1 MRADS
6 EPTTHSYWGR
16 RLLWLLTLL
25 PVLPV
30 LQNLY
35 SFHKQLILRLPAQP
49 FAQDIAEADIQA
61 SLHDARFMESIYLA
75 SPALHDEC
83 DKWRRG
89 ELTDARKVARLRSSL
104 TRYYVRARSRCTPF
118 GLFAGCAVAEWGPA
132 SQVVV
137 AADKASRHTRLDM
150 HYLCDLAQQ
159 LAAHPAVRPHLRY
172 WPNTSLYQLGEEFR
186 FVEHHY
192 AAGRRVHQ
200 LSAVQ
205 ATPYL
210 QRLLAAAQGGAS
222 YPALVALLSEAEPD
236 EATQFIDALI
246 EAQVL
251 MHELEPTVTGEEFFT
266 HVLAV
271 LARVGEQSPAIAAIA
286 DHLEAVRQQ
295 LAAIDQSP
303 VNLARAYTNIVLAL
317 TPLGVALE
325 PGKLFQVD
333 AVPGLGESATL
344 DAAWQRDLLEAV
356 EVLAR
361 LAPLPVQ
368 PRLAAFR
375 QRFQARYETQEVPL
389 LEALDNESGIS
400 YTEYGSSSY
409 SPLVHD
415 LVTAPAGAASSS
427 SGRTRVQQQLHEK
440 LREAERTQQY
450 SLDLALADLP
460 PVSPTSPPL
469 PPSLAILFRVLD
481 GQKLLLESVG
491 GSSAVN
497 LLGRFAHADPAIASL
512 IEEVARHEQ
521 AHNPGVAFAEICH
534 LPVSRAG
541 NLLQRPSFRALEIPY
556 LAQSALP
563 AEGQVPVQDLLL
575 SVRHGELRLRSRTTG
590 QVIVPR
596 LGTAH
601 NFTHEALPV
610 YQFLCDLQT
619 QGLQAQLGV
628 GWEAG
633 PGSARF
639 VPRLTYRRVVLAPAS
654 WQLTAADLAP
664 LLTDEVTLAA
674 RWPAFCQQWRL
685 PRFFTLADGDNELLV
700 DTASPLLV
708 ATWLDTVRQRPQV
721 LLKEFLFDPAASP
734 VRDAAGRPYLPQVL
748 AVLLRQAPCYPGL
761 PQPPAR
767 AAQQLVQRE
776 FPLGSEWLYYKL
788 YCGQKVANRVLLS
801 VVQPL
806 AEELLAQGL
815 IDNWFFIRY
824 ADPDNHLRLRLHLSD
839 VAGLGAV
846 VQLVAAQLQ
855 PHCTSAT
862 IWKVQTDT
870 YRRELERYGPQ
881 AIGLAEQL
889 FGYQSTAYLAWLA
902 TEPPADDDWLFGL
915 TAMAEL
921 LHAFDYTFPQKITL
935 LAGLRESFGREF
947 GLDKKLKLQLD
958 AKFRQVR
965 PAMQQALSEVESWPP
980 PAPLRALASQLVSLA
995 AEGQLAV
1002 STDHLL
1008 GAYLHM
1014 LLNRIIPAEARLHE
1028 LVLYDFLGRHYQ
1040 SQQALQR
1047 AG

>member
-1 MRADS
+1 
-6 EPTTHSYWGR
+6 
-16 RLLWLLTLL
+16 
-25 PVLPV
+25 V

-35 SFHKQLILRLPAQP
+35 SFHKQLIIRLPAAP
-49 FAQDIAEADIQA
+49 FELDIAEADVPA

-83 DKWRRG
+83 EKWRRG
-89 ELTDARKVARLRSSL
+89 ELTDARKVAKLRSAL

-137 AADKASRHTRLDM
+137 EAAKATRHTRLDM

-159 LAAHPAVRPHLRY
+159 LAAHPTVRPHLRY
-172 WPNTSLYQLGEEFR
+172 WPNTSLYQLGQEFR

-210 QRLLAAAQGGAS
+210 QELLAATRGGAS
-222 YPALVALLSEAEPD
+222 YPALVALLTEAEVEPE
-236 EATQFIDALI
+236 EAAQFVDALI

-251 MHELEPTVTGEEFFT
+251 MHELEPTVTGEEFFS

-271 LARVGEQSPAIAAIA
+271 LARVSEQSPALATITTL
-286 DHLEAVRQQ
+286 LEAVRQQ
-295 LAAIDQSP
+295 LAAIDQHP
-303 VNLARAYTNIVLAL
+303 VNLAAAYADIVAALA
-317 TPLGVALE
+317 PLGVALE

-333 AVPGLGESATL
+333 AVPGLGAAATL

-356 EVLAR
+356 DVLAR
-361 LAPLPVQ
+361 LAPPPTQ

-415 LVTAPAGAASSS
+415 LVTAPDAAPSSS

-460 PVSPTSPPL
+460 PLLPTAPPL
-469 PPSLAILFRVLD
+469 PPSLAILFRVID
-481 GQKLLLESVG
+481 GQRLFIESVG

-497 LLGRFAHADPAIASL
+497 LLGRFAHADPAIARL
-512 IEEVARHEQ
+512 VGEVAAHEQ
-521 AHNPGVAFAEICH
+521 AHNPAVAFAEICH

-541 NLLQRPSFRALEIPY
+541 NLLQRPCFRALEIPY
-556 LAQSALP
+556 LAQSGLP

-575 SVRHGELRLRSRTTG
+575 SVRQGELRLRSRSTG
-590 QVIVPR
+590 QYIIPR

-619 QGLQAQLGV
+619 QGLQAQLSF

-633 PGSARF
+633 ASYTKF
-639 VPRLTYRRVVLAPAS
+639 LPRLTYRNVVLAAAS
-654 WQLTAADLAP
+654 WQLTAADVAP
-664 LLTDEVTLAA
+664 LLAGPAALAA

-700 DTASPLLV
+700 DTESPLLV
-708 ATWLDTVRQRPQV
+708 ATWLDTIRQRPQV

-748 AVLLRQAPCYPGL
+748 AVLLRQQPSYPGL
-761 PQPPAR
+761 PQPPAL
-767 AAQQLVQRE
+767 AALRPVQRE

-788 YCGQKVANRVLLS
+788 YCGQKVANRVLLA

-806 AEELLAQGL
+806 TEELLAQGL

-824 ADPDNHLRLRLHLSD
+824 ADPDNHLRLRLHLPD
-839 VAGLGAV
+839 PACLGAV
-846 VQLVAAQLQ
+846 VQLVAAHLQ
-855 PHCTSAT
+855 PHSTSGA

-870 YRRELERYGPQ
+870 YRRELERYGAP

-889 FGYQSTAYLAWLA
+889 FGYQSTAYLGWLA
-902 TEPPADDDWLFGL
+902 TEPPADEDWLFGL
-915 TAMAEL
+915 AAMAEL
-921 LHAFDYTFPQKITL
+921 LHAFDYTHPQKITL
-935 LAGLRESFGREF
+935 LAGLRESFGHEF

-958 AKFRQVR
+958 AKYRLAR
-965 PAMQQALSEVESWPP
+965 PAIQEALHPVESLPP
-980 PAPLRALASQLVSLA
+980 PAPLQAIARQVAELA
-995 AEGQLAV
+995 AAGQLPV
-1002 STDHLL
+1002 STNHLL

-1028 LVLYDFLGRHYQ
+1028 LVLYDFLGRYYQ

>member
-1 MRADS
+1 MANGLAGS
-6 EPTTHSYWGR
+6 VGCPCYSFF
-16 RLLWLLTLL
+16 L
-25 PVLPV
+25 PVLHT
-30 LQNLY
+30 LY
-35 SFHKQLILRLPAQP
+35 SFHKQLILRLPARP
-49 FAQDIAEADIQA
+49 FELDIAEADIQA
-61 SLHDARFMESIYLA
+61 SLHDAQFMESIYLA

-83 DKWRRG
+83 EKWRRG
-89 ELTDARKVARLRSSL
+89 ELTDARKVARLRSAL

-132 SQVVV
+132 SRVVV
-137 AADKASRHTRLDM
+137 EAGKAARHTRLDM

-159 LAAHPAVRPHLRY
+159 LAAHPAVRPYLRY
-172 WPNTSLYQLGEEFR
+172 WPNTSLYQLGQEFR

-210 QRLLAAAQGGAS
+210 HQLLSATQDGAS
-222 YPALVALLSEAEPD
+222 YPALVALLGEADADPA
-236 EATQFIDALI
+236 EAAQFIDALI

-251 MHELEPTVTGEEFFT
+251 MHELEPTVTGEEFFA

-271 LARVGEQSPAIAAIA
+271 LARVGEQSPALAAITA
-286 DHLEAVRQQ
+286 ILDAVRQQ
-295 LAAIDQSP
+295 LAAIDQEP
-303 VNLARAYTNIVLAL
+303 VNLATAYASIGAALAQ
-317 TPLGVALE
+317 LGVALE
-325 PGKLFQVD
+325 LGKLFQVD
-333 AVPGLGESATL
+333 AVPGLGEAATL

-361 LAPLPVQ
+361 LAPPPTQ

-375 QRFQARYETQEVPL
+375 QRFRARYETQEVPL

-415 LVTAPAGAASSS
+415 LVTAPAAATSSS
-427 SGRTRVQQQLHEK
+427 SSRSRVQQQLHAI

-450 SLDLALADLP
+450 SLDLAAADLP
-460 PVSPTSPPL
+460 LAAPAGPPL

-481 GQKLLLESVG
+481 GQKLFIESVG

-497 LLGRFAHADPAIASL
+497 LLGRFAHADPAIARL
-512 IEEVARHEQ
+512 LEEVAAHEQ
-521 AHNPGVAFAEICH
+521 AHNPAVAFAEICH

-541 NLLQRPSFRALEIPY
+541 NLLQRPCFRALEIPY

-563 AEGQVPVQDLLL
+563 AEGQVRVQDLLL

-590 QVIVPR
+590 QYIIPR

-619 QGLQAQLGV
+619 QGLQAHLSL

-633 PGSARF
+633 ASATKF
-639 VPRLTYRRVVLAPAS
+639 LPRLTYRNVVLAAAS
-654 WQLTAADLAP
+654 WQLTAADVAP
-664 LLTDEVTLAA
+664 LLAEPAALAA

-685 PRFFTLADGDNELLV
+685 PRLFTLADGDNELLV
-700 DTASPLLV
+700 DTESPLLV
-708 ATWLDTVRQRPQV
+708 ATWLDTIRQRPHL

-734 VRDAAGRPYLPQVL
+734 VRDAAGRPYLAQAL
-748 AVLLRQAPCYPGL
+748 AVLLRQQPCYLGL
-761 PQPPAR
+761 PQLPAR
-767 AAQQLVQRE
+767 AALRPVQRE

-788 YCGQKVANRVLLS
+788 YCGQKVANRVLLA

-824 ADPDNHLRLRLHLSD
+824 ADPDNHLRLRLHLPNP
-839 VAGLGAV
+839 ACLGTV
-846 VQLVAAQLQ
+846 VQRVAAQLQ
-855 PHCTSAT
+855 PHSTSGE

-870 YRRELERYGPQ
+870 YRRELERYGAP

-889 FGYQSTAYLAWLA
+889 FGYQSTAYLSWLA

-915 TAMAEL
+915 VAMAEL
-921 LHAFDYTFPQKITL
+921 LHAFDYTGPQKIAL

-958 AKFRQVR
+958 AKYRLAR
-965 PAMQQALSEVESWPP
+965 PAMQQALRLVESQPP
-980 PAPLRALASQLVSLA
+980 PAPLQAIASQVLGLA
-995 AEGQLAV
+995 AEGQLGV
-1002 STDHLL
+1002 SADHLL

-1028 LVLYDFLGRHYQ
+1028 LVLYDFLGRYYQ
-1040 SQQALQR
+1040 SQHAVQR